1 MKINSVSNK
10 FAKLLYL
17 GIGLVFLSIGI
28 IGFLIPIFPGFIFL
42 VPAVFFFAKSSNR
55 LNRIIQR
62 HSLYKKYF
70 KPDAAD

>member
-42 VPAVFFFAKSSNR
+42 VPAVFFFAKSSSR
-55 LNRIIQR
+55 LNRRIR
-62 HSLYKKYF
+62 KHRMYKKYF
-70 KPDAAD
+70 EPDAAE